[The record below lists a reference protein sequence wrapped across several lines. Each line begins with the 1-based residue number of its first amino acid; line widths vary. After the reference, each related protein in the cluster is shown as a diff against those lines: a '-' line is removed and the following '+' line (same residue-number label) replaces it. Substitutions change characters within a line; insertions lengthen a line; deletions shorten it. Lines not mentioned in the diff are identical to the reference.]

1 MTCFLSLSLSL
12 HYYCFSFS
20 LTFYSMFTIILNLFI
35 VGLGSVVDVAVR
47 ESEVGYISD
56 QHHCVQ
62 IEEKTL
68 LIVNIIA
75 F

>member
-1 MTCFLSLSLSL
+1 
-12 HYYCFSFS
+12 
-20 LTFYSMFTIILNLFI
+20 MFTIILNLFI